1 MTYRE
6 CPYYDGGYCS
16 LEKNY
21 DGINESCCERNDCP
35 DIPREKIN
43 REQLKKKS
51 NVKPTDRG
59 VNFLEKM
66 RKCSICFC
74 QTTEEQTSSSPI
86 PHWT

>member
-16 LEKNY
+16 LEKNH

-43 REQLKKKS
+43 WEQFKKK
-51 NVKPTDRG
+51 
-59 VNFLEKM
+59 EK
-66 RKCSICFC
+66 
-74 QTTEEQTSSSPI
+74 
-86 PHWT
+86 